1 MFPARHAQILY
12 PSKVA
17 FPALE
22 LIELRS
28 LPKIEAIWDNQCPIE
43 ESFSQLKDLRVDT
56 CGRLKTIVPFVMLP
70 RLTHLQ
76 SFRVLDCASIE
87 SDLAWPTGV
96 ELFPTETTTLLPE
109 LKTMWLSTL
118 PELKQTVLS
127 SPELNDET
135 VVSPKLTDLWI
146 NNCCRLKNVFSLS
159 VAKNLKHLEKL
170 AVKYCDGMQEPVAPI
185 GKGREES
192 DGELFFPQLKKL
204 ELANLKENLNNLKAA
219 LIEVQKAEEIDRN
232 NARDIDPV
240 ISKWLDGAG
249 KMKQDLEAFL
259 EDKIQNKAR
268 GFCFKVPFPN
278 CYWRFKLS
286 RKASKE
292 SADVARLIKEGE
304 PLKKGAG
311 EVAHLAALQDSRS
324 LTTAKECE
332 NFDSRSK
339 VFNDILAALR
349 DGNVT
354 RVGIYGMPGVGK
366 TTMMEQVK
374 RAMVEKKEFD
384 EVAVAVV
391 SATFDIKSIQRK
403 LASDLGFTDLAKE
416 AEESVRAGLLRR
428 RLKINGKKIL
438 VILDDVW
445 DKLPW
450 KDMGLDFG
458 DSRGCKILMTS
469 RKGWVCE
476 ANKCLP
482 FLINVLSKEE
492 AWGLFRQ
499 HAGNCVED
507 ADINPVAMDVL
518 NECGGLPLIIR
529 AVGEALKDGKPY
541 EWNDAKRQFKNFT
554 PRNIVNLDDQVY
566 KTLELSFNKLNPEG
580 VKSCL
585 LLCSLFPE
593 DAEISI
599 DDLSLLAMAMGFL
612 GSMDSIE
619 DARNRVLSLV
629 KDLKTSCLLLG
640 CEDEDKVKLHDVIR
654 DVAINIASEDVKYR
668 FMVKSAVSAWPEM
681 QEAHRATIS
690 LRIEN
695 IPELPRKLECPH
707 DQLETL
713 MLDCT
718 GDSYTKI
725 PGTFLDGLE
734 KLKVLILV
742 NVTISSVPIL
752 PNLRMLRIQGW
763 WSNQDANAFDIST
776 LKKLK
781 KLEMLIL
788 RCTSIH
794 KLPLDLGELKNLRFL
809 DLRWCDRLNFI
820 EEGVLSS
827 LTHLEELYLPRDF
840 DGWNAALVVELNS
853 LTRLTALETCAIDFK
868 NLPDYQLCNKLIRY
882 DISVGPKFYRE
893 FFGTSSTRTISI
905 GDVDLV
911 DRKDAV
917 KVLVE
922 RAEELV
928 LTVNKTLKN
937 LFYESSGDGFQHLK
951 VLKVGDCEG
960 MEYLLKWTP
969 PLFQKRSFS
978 KLEVLVVCE
987 CKIRYLV
994 SLPMVKELEHLR
1006 HLQIE
1011 SCHLLEAVVV
1021 GNESK
1026 GEGEESLDPVG
1037 FQSLKLIYLEYLPEL
1052 TSFYYEAT
1060 KRSGMFPARHAQ
1072 ILYPSKVAFP
1082 ALELIELRSL
1092 PKIEAIWDNQCPI
1105 EESFSQLKDLRVDTC
1120 GRLKTIVPFVM
1131 LPRLTHLQSF
1141 RVLDCASIESDLAWP
1156 TGVEL
1161 FPTETTTLLPELKTM
1176 WLSTLPELKQTV
1188 LSSPELNDETV
1199 VSPKLTDLWI
1209 NNCCRLKNVFSL
1221 SVAKNLKHLEKLA
1234 VKYCDGMQEPV
1245 APIGK
1250 GREESDGELF
1260 FPQLKKLELASMKN
1274 LTKFWGCEYEEHS
1287 EEEIQEVGPVLIN
1300 QPLPFHS
1307 NKVQYKFPAQC

>member
-1 MFPARHAQILY
+1 MNIPVIGSCIDKILD
-12 PSKVA
+12 KVGD
-17 FPALE
+17 FLIDGAL
-22 LIELRS
+22 R
-28 LPKIEAIWDNQCPIE
+28 EAGYLFKFNKNVAD
-43 ESFSQLKDLRVDT
+43 LKD
-56 CGRLKTIVPFVMLP
+56 
-70 RLTHLQ
+70 
-76 SFRVLDCASIE
+76 
-87 SDLAWPTGV
+87 
-96 ELFPTETTTLLPE
+96 
-109 LKTMWLSTL
+109 
-118 PELKQTVLS
+118 
-127 SPELNDET
+127 
-135 VVSPKLTDLWI
+135 
-146 NNCCRLKNVFSLS
+146 
-159 VAKNLKHLEKL
+159 
-170 AVKYCDGMQEPVAPI
+170 
-185 GKGREES
+185 
-192 DGELFFPQLKKL
+192 
-204 ELANLKENLNNLKAA
+204 NLNNLKAA

-391 SATFDIKSIQRK
+391 SAVLDVKSIQRK

-416 AEESVRAGLLRR
+416 DEESVRACLLRR
-428 RLKINGKKIL
+428 RLKNGKKIL

-445 DKLPW
+445 DKLPLE
-450 KDMGLDFG
+450 DMGLDFG

-619 DARNRVLSLV
+619 DARNRVRSLV
-629 KDLKTSCLLLG
+629 KALKTSCLLLG
-640 CEDEDKVKLHDVIR
+640 SEDGDKVKLHDVIR

-668 FMVKSAVSAWPEM
+668 FIVKSAVSAWPEM

-695 IPELPRKLECPH
+695 IRELPRKLECPH
-707 DQLETL
+707 DQLQTL
-713 MLDCT
+713 MLEC
-718 GDSYTKI
+718 SQYTKI
-725 PGTFLDGLE
+725 PGTFLDGLDN
-734 KLKVLILV
+734 LTVLILGY
-742 NVTISSVPIL
+742 VTISSVPIL
-752 PNLRMLRIQGW
+752 PNLRMLRIQEP
-763 WSNQDANAFDIST
+763 WSRRVAYAFDIST

-788 RCTSIH
+788 RNCYSIR
-794 KLPLDLGELKNLRFL
+794 KLPLDLRELKNLRLL
-809 DLRWCDRLNFI
+809 DLRGCNQFNFI

-827 LTHLEELYLPRDF
+827 LTRLEELYLPSEF
-840 DGWNAALVVELNS
+840 EGWNAALVVELNS
-853 LTRLTALETCAIDFK
+853 LTRLTALETRAIDFD
-868 NLPDYQLCNKLIRY
+868 NLPNYQLCKKLIRY
-882 DISVGPKFYRE
+882 DIHVGPHASRREFYRV
-893 FFGTSSTRTISI
+893 FFKTSSTRTISI

-911 DRKDAV
+911 DRKDTV
-917 KVLVE
+917 EVLVE
-922 RAEELV
+922 GAEKLV
-928 LTVNKTLKN
+928 LTVNKTLKH
-937 LFYESSGDGFQHLK
+937 LFYESSRHGFQHLK
-951 VLKVGDCEG
+951 HLEVVDCEG

-978 KLEVLVVCE
+978 KLEVLVVYK

-994 SLPMVKELEHLR
+994 SLPM
-1006 HLQIE
+1006 
-1011 SCHLLEAVVV
+1011 
-1021 GNESK
+1021 
-1026 GEGEESLDPVG
+1026 
-1037 FQSLKLIYLEYLPEL
+1037 SLKCIELGYLPEL

-1060 KRSGMFPARHAQ
+1060 TRSGMFPARHAQ
-1072 ILYPSKVAFP
+1072 ILYPRKEIIVS
-1082 ALELIELRSL
+1082 
-1092 PKIEAIWDNQCPI
+1092 D
-1105 EESFSQLKDLRVDTC
+1105 C
-1120 GRLKTIVPFVM
+1120 GSTETDF
-1131 LPRLTHLQSF
+1131 
-1141 RVLDCASIESDLAWP
+1141 AWP

-1161 FPTETTTLLPELKTM
+1161 FPTEITTFLPELKEM
-1176 WLSTLPELKQTV
+1176 WLSNLPELKQTV
-1188 LSSPELNDETV
+1188 LSSLELNDETV
-1199 VSPKLTDLWI
+1199 MSPKLTNLLID
-1209 NNCCRLKNVFSL
+1209 NCCRLKNVFSL
-1221 SVAKNLKHLEKLA
+1221 SVAKNLKHLTWLA
-1234 VKYCDGMQEPV
+1234 VENCDGMQELV

-1260 FPQLKKLELASMKN
+1260 FPQLKKIKLENMKN
-1274 LTKFWGCEYEEHS
+1274 LTKFRGCEYEEHH
-1287 EEEIQEVGPVLIN
+1287 EEEIQEVDPILIN

-1307 NKVQYKFPAQC
+1307 NKVQYKFPSHC